1 MNEMRASDILN
12 QIQKGW
18 PTDVEEIMGWFDSL
32 SQMYDEDKSKIEIES
47 KAIPEPGPTRVKDG
61 KMEWYDLSKGQW
73 LAPWQFIGNRYSVR
87 FKALGR
93 ELAVVVDQEGNI
105 IRREYID
112 SGNYHHNEVIRF
124 LRGWPKAIGQ
134 SQHGG
139 RPLGMEEETYK
150 KYRNLAERY
159 YKSKISSQR
168 EFCEKF
174 GFSRST
180 LQRAL
185 KFVSGNG

>member
-1 MNEMRASDILN
+1 MRASDILN

-18 PTDVEEIMGWFDSL
+18 PTDVDEIMGWFDSL
-32 SQMYDEDKSKIEIES
+32 SLTYDEDKSNIEIES
-47 KAIPEPGPTRVKDG
+47 KAIPEPSLTHVKDG
-61 KMEWYDLSKGQW
+61 MTEWYDLSKGQW
-73 LAPWQFIGNRYSVR
+73 LAPWQFNGIRYSVR
-87 FKALGR
+87 FKALER

-124 LRGWPKAIGQ
+124 LRGWPKTIGQ

-139 RPLGMEEETYK
+139 RPVGITEKTYE

-159 YKSKISSQR
+159 YKSEITSQR
-168 EFCEKF
+168 EFCKRF
-174 GFSRST
+174 GCSRST